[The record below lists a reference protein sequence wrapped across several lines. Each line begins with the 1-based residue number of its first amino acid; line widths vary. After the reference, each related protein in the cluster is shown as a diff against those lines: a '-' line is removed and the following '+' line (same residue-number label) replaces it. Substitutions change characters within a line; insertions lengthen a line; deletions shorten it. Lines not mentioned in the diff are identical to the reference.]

1 MLDKLR
7 QARALFDEPTY
18 SQQAESSRQP
28 TRFAKELEELPLTR
42 PTSVASVT
50 SVVGGVVDG
59 VGSVGSFLKSKT
71 RGSYVSG
78 SMFSDWGWGARRTS
92 AG

>member
-1 MLDKLR
+1 MLAKLR
-7 QARALFDEPTY
+7 QSRALFDEPAY
-18 SQQAESSRQP
+18 SQLAETPREP

-59 VGSVGSFLKSKT
+59 VGSMSSFLKSKA

-78 SMFSDWGWGARRTS
+78 NMFSDWGWGARRTS